1 MDQSAL
7 LDSATRLDG
16 RKLLVLFAV
25 VVATILI
32 DSEVGVVSDFIP
44 EKISSSAGISL
55 FVCTAVI
62 FAISGFF
69 ILSYVKQIG
78 KESGATILHLTR
90 THKLVTVVQYVLVT
104 IIAFVVLQIV
114 ISMQYNTFPLAL
126 TISISYGLWIMTM
139 ALLARAFYSWYKSI
153 AHQSESQSKI
163 LILILGFSMVAYV
176 INGIFLIAN
185 YLVWLE
191 EQSPIILSTDV
202 AYFPDF
208 ESETLVSQIGSI
220 AQTVSAVAYVLTWI
234 STVILLRPYMK
245 KIGRIKFWSIMGF
258 ALVYYLISYP
268 LFVLGYFTPSGET
281 DTEVMNNILVV
292 SMSSIVAGIIF
303 GAAFLS
309 IARTLK
315 RGTAIRDY
323 LILAAYG
330 MLIFYIA
337 GSATVSQAAYPP
349 FGLVSTAF
357 TGLSTYLI
365 YVGLY
370 SSAVTLSQD
379 LTLRKTI
386 RKSVMEQSKLLDS
399 IGTAQ
404 MERELQTSVLTIVK
418 KTSDEMKENSGI
430 EASLS
435 EDDIRDYMSLV
446 ISELKR
452 SN

>member
-1 MDQSAL
+1 MDRNAL
-7 LDSATRLDG
+7 LESATRLDG

-55 FVCTAVI
+55 FVCTVVI

-78 KESGATILHLTR
+78 KESGATILHLNR
-90 THKLVTVVQYVLVT
+90 THKLVTVVQYVLVA

-114 ISMQYNTFPLAL
+114 FTLQYNTFPLAL

-163 LILILGFSMVAYV
+163 LILILGFSMVAYF

-208 ESETLVSQIGSI
+208 EPETLVSQIGSI

-303 GAAFLS
+303 GVAFLS
-309 IARTLK
+309 IARTLR

-418 KTSDEMKENSGI
+418 KTSNEMKENSGI

-446 ISELKR
+446 IRELKR

>member
-1 MDQSAL
+1 M
-7 LDSATRLDG
+7 
-16 RKLLVLFAV
+16 
-25 VVATILI
+25 
-32 DSEVGVVSDFIP
+32 
-44 EKISSSAGISL
+44 
-55 FVCTAVI
+55 
-62 FAISGFF
+62 
-69 ILSYVKQIG
+69 
-78 KESGATILHLTR
+78 
-90 THKLVTVVQYVLVT
+90 
-104 IIAFVVLQIV
+104 
-114 ISMQYNTFPLAL
+114 M
-126 TISISYGLWIMTM
+126 
-139 ALLARAFYSWYKSI
+139 
-153 AHQSESQSKI
+153 
-163 LILILGFSMVAYV
+163 
-176 INGIFLIAN
+176 
-185 YLVWLE
+185 
-191 EQSPIILSTDV
+191 
-202 AYFPDF
+202 
-208 ESETLVSQIGSI
+208 
-220 AQTVSAVAYVLTWI
+220 
-234 STVILLRPYMK
+234 

-268 LFVLGYFTPSGET
+268 LFVLGYFTPSVET

-309 IARTLK
+309 IARTLR

>member
-1 MDQSAL
+1 MDRKVL
-7 LDSATRLDG
+7 LESATRLDG
-16 RKLLVLFAV
+16 RKLLALFTV

-55 FVCTAVI
+55 FVCTAII
-62 FAISGFF
+62 FVISGFF

-78 KESGATILHLTR
+78 KESGATILHLNR
-90 THKLVTVVQYVLVT
+90 THKLVTVVQYALVA

-114 ISMQYNTFPLAL
+114 VTLQYNTFSLAL

-153 AHQSESQSKI
+153 AYRSESQSKI

-176 INGIFLIAN
+176 TNGIFLIAN

-191 EQSPIILSTDV
+191 GQPSIILSTDV
-202 AYFPDF
+202 AFFPDF
-208 ESETLVSQIGSI
+208 EPEALVSQIGAI
-220 AQTVSAVAYVLTWI
+220 AQTLSAVAYVLTWI
-234 STVILLRPYMK
+234 STVILLRPYFK

-268 LFVLGYFTPSGET
+268 LFVLGYFTPNGET

-309 IARTLK
+309 IARTLR

-330 MLIFYIA
+330 C
-337 GSATVSQAAYPP
+337 
-349 FGLVSTAF
+349 
-357 TGLSTYLI
+357 
-365 YVGLY
+365 LY
-370 SSAVTLSQD
+370 SILPV
-379 LTLRKTI
+379 LRQS
-386 RKSVMEQSKLLDS
+386 RKPLILHL
-399 IGTAQ
+399 ALF
-404 MERELQTSVLTIVK
+404 RLH
-418 KTSDEMKENSGI
+418 
-430 EASLS
+430 SLGS
-435 EDDIRDYMSLV
+435 PLI
-446 ISELKR
+446 
-452 SN
+452 

>member
-1 MDQSAL
+1 
-7 LDSATRLDG
+7 
-16 RKLLVLFAV
+16 
-25 VVATILI
+25 
-32 DSEVGVVSDFIP
+32 VSDFIR
-44 EKISSSAGISL
+44 EKIPSSAGISL
-55 FVCTAVI
+55 FVCTAII

-78 KESGATILHLTR
+78 KESGAAILHLSR
-90 THKLVTVVQYVLVT
+90 THILVTVVQYALVA

-114 ISMQYNTFPLAL
+114 ITLQYITFPLAL
-126 TISISYGLWIMTM
+126 TISISYGPWIMTM
-139 ALLARAFYSWYKSI
+139 ALLARAFYYWYKSV
-153 AHQSESQSKI
+153 
-163 LILILGFSMVAYV
+163 ILGFSMVAYV

-191 EQSPIILSTDV
+191 EQPSIILSTDV
-202 AYFPDF
+202 AFFPDF
-208 ESETLVSQIGSI
+208 EPETLVSQIGAI

-281 DTEVMNNILVV
+281 DTEVMNNILLV

-309 IARTLK
+309 IARTLR

-386 RKSVMEQSKLLDS
+386 RKSVMER
-399 IGTAQ
+399 IF
-404 MERELQTSVLTIVK
+404 M
-418 KTSDEMKENSGI
+418 
-430 EASLS
+430 
-435 EDDIRDYMSLV
+435 
-446 ISELKR
+446 
-452 SN
+452 

>member
-1 MDQSAL
+1 MDRNVL
-7 LDSATRLDG
+7 FESATRLDG

-55 FVCTAVI
+55 FVCTAII
-62 FAISGFF
+62 FAISGYF

-78 KESGATILHLTR
+78 KESGATILHLSR
-90 THKLVTVVQYVLVT
+90 THKLVTVVQYVLVA

-114 ISMQYNTFPLAL
+114 ITLQYNTFTLAF

-139 ALLARAFYSWYKSI
+139 AFLARAFYSWYISI
-153 AHQSESQSKI
+153 AYQSESQSKI

-191 EQSPIILSTDV
+191 EKPSIILSTDV
-202 AYFPDF
+202 AFFPDF
-208 ESETLVSQIGSI
+208 EPESLVSQIGAI

-309 IARTLK
+309 IARTLR

-337 GSATVSQAAYPP
+337 GSATVSQAAYPS

-446 ISELKR
+446 IKELKR

>member
-1 MDQSAL
+1 MDRNVL
-7 LDSATRLDG
+7 FESATRLDG

-55 FVCTAVI
+55 FVCTAII
-62 FAISGFF
+62 FAISGYF

-78 KESGATILHLTR
+78 KESGATILHLSR
-90 THKLVTVVQYVLVT
+90 THKLVTVVQYVLVA

-114 ISMQYNTFPLAL
+114 ITLQYNTFTLAF

-139 ALLARAFYSWYKSI
+139 AFLARAFYSWYISI
-153 AHQSESQSKI
+153 AYQSESQSKI

-191 EQSPIILSTDV
+191 EQPSIILSTDV
-202 AYFPDF
+202 AFFPDF
-208 ESETLVSQIGSI
+208 EPETLVSQIGAI

-309 IARTLK
+309 IARTLR

-446 ISELKR
+446 IKELKR

>member
-1 MDQSAL
+1 MDRNVL
-7 LDSATRLDG
+7 FESATRLDG

-55 FVCTAVI
+55 FVCTAII
-62 FAISGFF
+62 FAISGYF

-78 KESGATILHLTR
+78 KESGATILHLSR
-90 THKLVTVVQYVLVT
+90 THKLVTVVQYVLVA

-114 ISMQYNTFPLAL
+114 ITLQYNTFTLAF

-139 ALLARAFYSWYKSI
+139 AFLARAFYSWYKSI
-153 AHQSESQSKI
+153 AYQSESQSKI

-191 EQSPIILSTDV
+191 EKPSIILSTDV
-202 AYFPDF
+202 AFFPDF
-208 ESETLVSQIGSI
+208 EPESLVSQIGAI

-309 IARTLK
+309 IARTLR

-446 ISELKR
+446 IKELKR

>member
-1 MDQSAL
+1 MDRNVL
-7 LDSATRLDG
+7 FESATRLDG

-55 FVCTAVI
+55 FVCTAII
-62 FAISGFF
+62 FTISGYF

-78 KESGATILHLTR
+78 KESGATILHLSR
-90 THKLVTVVQYVLVT
+90 THKLVTVVQYVLVA

-114 ISMQYNTFPLAL
+114 FTLQYNTFTLAL
-126 TISISYGLWIMTM
+126 TISVSYGLWIMTM

-153 AHQSESQSKI
+153 AYQSESQSKI

-191 EQSPIILSTDV
+191 EQPSIILSTDV
-202 AYFPDF
+202 AFFPDF
-208 ESETLVSQIGSI
+208 EPETLVSQIGAI

-309 IARTLK
+309 IARTLR

-337 GSATVSQAAYPP
+337 GSATVSQAAYPS

-446 ISELKR
+446 IKELKR